1 MKLSPTAIQRIAVGV
16 MWGLAGIT
24 VGILAFIIGFIFRHG
39 LPHITWT
46 FLTQSPQSMGREG
59 GVLPIIVGTLWVSGL
74 AVLMATRYTEGE
86 GRRLSS

>member
-74 AVLMATRYTEGE
+74 AVLMAAPIGLGTAV
-86 GRRLSS
+86 